1 MNSLETQVLTL
12 PEQANLIKIVDEDSF
27 KKSGDFLVT
36 IKKFRKEIDESY
48 DPIIKKA
55 HESHK
60 EAVAQKKKIEAPLV
74 QAESIIKKALSE
86 YYAQIE
92 KKRKEEEE
100 RLRLEAKKIQE
111 EMILKQAMEAEK
123 KGQNEQCDKI
133 LNETPKEIK
142 VMVKPIEKAQ
152 GVSFRKTWKFKIV
165 NPDLVPL
172 EYRIIDQ
179 AKIGSK
185 VRELAEKTNIPGVEV
200 FEETSASYNGRGG
213 FI

>member
-142 VMVKPIEKAQ
+142 VMVKPIDSDSLS
-152 GVSFRKTWKFKIV
+152 VLDS
-165 NPDLVPL
+165 
-172 EYRIIDQ
+172 
-179 AKIGSK
+179 
-185 VRELAEKTNIPGVEV
+185 
-200 FEETSASYNGRGG
+200 
-213 FI
+213 